1 MARIS
6 ISLLLFAATLSV
18 AQISFVHKASAVAL
32 KWSVGGPEGKRLVGV
47 SSSSDGLIAYATEN
61 PTNALK
67 KIWKSIDGGFTWT
80 ELENAPSTYWGAIAT
95 SGNGQV
101 VVALAQSGNDHVVYR
116 SENAGVSWSS
126 EHTTTSQ
133 LFDIAI
139 SADGNTTVVGS
150 QDGILKSIDGESTY
164 NPLVNP
170 LANTQNSGNN
180 DWRSIDMSADG
191 LKIVAVSPGR
201 NIQKSTDGGSSWTE
215 LTNSGTG
222 YWTDVSI
229 SSNGENIMG
238 VTMFD
243 ADGVMSSRDG
253 GQTFT
258 SANIGSTFKASQA
271 TFAAMSA
278 DGMVMIA
285 TSYQSV
291 PQMSIDSGMTWSS
304 TTLPVVGWTGFA
316 VSDTET
322 PSRRIIAITESARV
336 HSYGPFPAP
345 TISAISQF
353 GSTLGGNQIEIYGT
367 DFTNVTGVSFG
378 EAAATSFEVI
388 REDYISAVAPPH
400 TPGPVNVSVT
410 TESGTSTSIAT
421 YTFLTPEPPT
431 LLSISPAVGP
441 TAGGSWVYLVG
452 TNLRDI
458 ISVTV
463 GGVESAELDVIN
475 DDELRFK
482 VPAGVAGTVDVV
494 LTTAGG
500 SATLSNAYKYVVSL
514 DVIEM
519 SWSGMRAQAIDGD
532 VNGEVGTVE
541 QGPNG
546 ELYIMGY
553 FLDASGEASADFVAR
568 WNGSQWVGLGSG
580 VNGDG
585 LITCEDNCLLFDTAI
600 AQNGDVYIAGR
611 FEVSGLS
618 GVQAIAKWDG
628 ATWTSIAADIDGYI
642 EDLVFDNQGT
652 LYASGDF
659 ENLGRISTADFIA
672 KWDGT
677 NWSGL
682 GSDGS
687 GDGPLNRQPYAMV
700 VGSDDSLYTSGNF
713 RNAGGVAA
721 ADYLA
726 VWNGATWSSV
736 GTYSIDEQE
745 FEPYADSLLIDNS
758 SGADVLYIGGCMDWG
773 SENLIVAKY
782 DGTDWVALAG
792 DFRIGGCVYEME
804 IAPSGALVIAGE
816 FNSRANLNLYGL
828 AAWTNGQ
835 WRPLGNNQDASYY
848 SLEITSDSRV
858 IVGGD
863 FEDLEGSES
872 ADYIAISQPIALLRN
887 VGTSA
892 EIIPNIGTELGGT
905 TVTLTGT
912 HFSQATQVKFGT
924 NLATDLTVVS
934 ADSISV
940 TTPAHA
946 PGVVDVSIISPSG
959 TQVFPSAFTYFE
971 PVSSVVDTEEEVFL
985 LPEQSITSRNQF
997 VAGDSQTMSVPG
1009 FVPGERVQYILASTP
1024 QLLAS
1029 TTADV
1034 NGIATVTFVFPRDS
1048 QGFHTLAI
1056 FAPVSARGMRQAI
1069 FIHPVGTVLG
1079 LGTLPKTGSE
1089 IQLWLPFVIAILGFL
1104 LITISGNR
1112 RRKIA

>member
-1 MARIS
+1 M
-6 ISLLLFAATLSV
+6 V
-18 AQISFVHKASAVAL
+18 
-32 KWSVGGPEGKRLVGV
+32 
-47 SSSSDGLIAYATEN
+47 AYATEN

-67 KIWKSIDGGFTWT
+67 KIWKTIDGGLTWT
-80 ELENAPSTYWGAIAT
+80 ELENAPSAYWGAIAT
-95 SGNGQV
+95 NGDGQV
-101 VVALAQSGNDHVVYR
+101 VVALAQSGDDHLIYR
-116 SENAGVSWSS
+116 SDDAGVSWSS
-126 EHTTTSQ
+126 EYTTTSQ

-139 SADGNTTVVGS
+139 SEDGNTTLVVS
-150 QDGILKSIDGESTY
+150 LNGILKSIDGGSTY
-164 NPLVNP
+164 NALVNP
-170 LANTQNSGNN
+170 IANTEFSSCTNGC
-180 DWRSIDMSADG
+180 SIDMSADG

-201 NIQKSTDGGSSWTE
+201 TIQKSLDGGTNWTE

-222 YWTDVSI
+222 FWMDVAI
-229 SSNGENIMG
+229 SSSGENIMG
-238 VTMFD
+238 VTKYD
-243 ADGVMSSRDG
+243 EDGVMSSRDG
-253 GQTFT
+253 GETFT
-258 SANIGSTFKASQA
+258 SANIGSTFKGNQA

-336 HSYGPFPAP
+336 HSYGPIPAP
-345 TISAISQF
+345 TISAISPES

-378 EAAATSFEVI
+378 EAAATSFEVSGVNLI
-388 REDYISAVAPPH
+388 RAVAPAH
-400 TPGPVNVSVT
+400 VSGSVNISVT
-410 TESGTSTSIAT
+410 TEYGTSTSIAT
-421 YTFLTPEPPT
+421 YEFLTPVPPT
-431 LLSISPAVGP
+431 LLSISPAAGP
-441 TAGGSWVYLVG
+441 TAGGNWSYLRG
-452 TNLRDI
+452 SDFRDI

-463 GGVESAELDVIN
+463 GGVESAEFDVIN
-475 DDELRFK
+475 DDELRFI
-482 VPAGVAGTVDVV
+482 VPAGAAGTVDVV

-500 SATLSNAYKYVVSL
+500 SATLSNAFSYVESL

-519 SWSGMRAQAIDGD
+519 SWSGMSAQAIDGD
-532 VNGEVGTVE
+532 VNGEVATVE

-546 ELYIMGY
+546 ELYITGY
-553 FLDASGEASADFVAR
+553 FQDASGEASADFVAR

-580 VNGDG
+580 INGNG
-585 LITCEDNCLLFDTAI
+585 ALTCVSTCDLRDMAI
-600 AQNGDVYIAGR
+600 AQNGDVYIAGE
-611 FEVSGLS
+611 FEVSGLI
-618 GVQAIAKWDG
+618 GVQALAKWDG
-628 ATWTSIAADIDGYI
+628 ATWTSIAADIDGNI
-642 EDLVFDNQGT
+642 SELVFDNEGS
-652 LYASGDF
+652 LYVSGVF
-659 ENLGRISTADFIA
+659 ENLGSISTADFIA

-687 GDGPLNRQPYAMV
+687 GDGPLSRRARAMV
-700 VGSDDSLYTSGNF
+700 VGSDDSLYASGSF
-713 RNAGGVAA
+713 RDAGGVES

-745 FEPYADSLLIDNS
+745 FYPNAYSLLIDHS
-758 SGADVLYIGGCMDWG
+758 SGDDVLYIGGCMDWG
-773 SENLIVAKY
+773 REDLLVAKY
-782 DGTDWVALAG
+782 DGTDWVALTGIDKISA
-792 DFRIGGCVYEME
+792 CVEDME
-804 IAPSGALVIAGE
+804 ISPSGVLVIAGDL
-816 FNSRANLNLYGL
+816 NSDSTGIAGL

-835 WRPLGNNQDASYY
+835 WRPLGNNHDENFFENEYGLL

-858 IVGGD
+858 IVGGY
-863 FEDLEGSES
+863 FENLGGSES
-872 ADYIAISQPIALLRN
+872 ADHIAISQPIALLRN

-892 EIIPNIGTELGGT
+892 DITPNIGTELGGT

-924 NLATDLTVVS
+924 NLATNLTVIS
-934 ADSISV
+934 ENTISIV
-940 TTPAHA
+940 TPAHA

-959 TQVFPSAFTYFE
+959 TQVFSGAFSYFE
-971 PVSSVVDTEEEVFL
+971 PVLSVVDTEDEVFL
-985 LPEQSITSRNQF
+985 LPEQLITARNQF
-997 VAGDSQTMSVPG
+997 VAGDSSTISVPG
-1009 FVPGERVQYILASTP
+1009 FVPGEHVQMILASTP

-1029 TTADV
+1029 TTTDS
-1034 NGIATVTFVFPRDS
+1034 NGVATFAFVFPRDV
-1048 QGFHTLAI
+1048 QGFHTLAV

>member
-1 MARIS
+1 M
-6 ISLLLFAATLSV
+6 LFAATLSV
-18 AQISFVHKASAVAL
+18 AQISFAHKASAVGFG
-32 KWSVGGPEGKRLVGV
+32 WSVGGPYQTRLVGV

-67 KIWKSIDGGFTWT
+67 KIWKTIDGGLTWT
-80 ELENAPSTYWGAIAT
+80 ELENAPSAYWGAIAT
-95 SGNGQV
+95 SGNGQS
-101 VVALAQSGNDHVVYR
+101 VVALAQSGIDYLVYR
-116 SENAGVSWSS
+116 SEDAGVSWSS

-150 QDGILKSIDGESTY
+150 LDGILKSIDSGSTY
-164 NPLVNP
+164 NALVNP

-201 NIQKSTDGGSSWTE
+201 NIQKSADGGTNWTE
-215 LTNSGTG
+215 LTDSGNG
-222 YWTDVSI
+222 HWSDIAI

-243 ADGVMSSRDG
+243 TADVMSSRDG

-285 TSYQSV
+285 ASYGSHPEMSV
-291 PQMSIDSGMTWSS
+291 DAGITWNSSGLAEM
-304 TTLPVVGWTGFA
+304 GWMGFA
-316 VSDTET
+316 VSDTAT
-322 PSRRIIAITESARV
+322 PSRRMIAITEGSRV
-336 HSYGPFPAP
+336 HSYAPIPAP
-345 TISAISQF
+345 TISSISPES
-353 GSTLGGNQIEIYGT
+353 GSTLGGNQVDITG
-367 DFTNVTGVSFG
+367 DNFVNVTGVSFG
-378 EAAATSFEVI
+378 EAAATSFEVLGVSLI
-388 REDYISAVAPPH
+388 RAVAPAH
-400 TPGPVNVSVT
+400 VSGSVNISVT
-410 TESGTSTSIAT
+410 TESGISTSIAT
-421 YTFLTPEPPT
+421 YEFLTPLPPT
-431 LLSISPAVGP
+431 LLSIFPAVGP
-441 TAGGSWVYLVG
+441 TAGGSWVDLVG

-500 SATLSNAYKYVVSL
+500 SATLSNAYNYVVSL

-652 LYASGDF
+652 LYASGEF

-863 FEDLEGSES
+863 FEDLEGSVS

-892 EIIPNIGTELGGT
+892 EITPNIGTELGGT

-985 LPEQSITSRNQF
+985 LPEQSITPRNQF
-997 VAGDSQTMSVPG
+997 VAGDSLTISVPG
-1009 FVPGERVQYILASTP
+1009 FVPGEHAQIILASTP

-1029 TTADV
+1029 TDADV
-1034 NGIATVTFVFPRDS
+1034 NGVATATFVFPRDS